1 MLTCSRKMRLA
12 VEAVLDVAYNA
23 RPDPVQSRD
32 ITARLGIPQRY
43 LEQVMQQLVHEG
55 VLKGVRGPRGGYT
68 LARERRRIT
77 VGEVVRI
84 VDALE
89 RAEDADPAGG
99 SALGEAVTLPLWAEV
114 QGMVLARL
122 DAVTLDD
129 LCVKAGEIGVARGDQ
144 PVGDFAI

>member
-23 RPDPVQSRD
+23 RPDPVQSKD

-77 VGEVVRI
+77 LGEIVRI
-84 VDALE
+84 VEALE
-89 RAEDADPAGG
+89 RAEDPDPAGG
-99 SALGEAVTLPLWAEV
+99 STLGEAVALPLWADI
-114 QGMVLARL
+114 QRMVLARL

-129 LCVKAGEIGVARGDQ
+129 LCVQASELGVARGDQ